1 MLQQHIKT
9 IHDDFIRRLEESL
22 NAERAVREKEVD
34 AERTAR
40 KKEVD
45 AEQAA
50 REKLKKE
57 VDAERTARE
66 KLAAQFFAHV
76 KESKSK
82 MEQKDKLLFEEKQK
96 LVREHEAD
104 LKREQQRADD
114 KYNDVLRHLQDR
126 DEYLQTISDNL
137 TDTINATTDFVTL
150 GVCVSLHFTEVS

>member
-9 IHDDFIRRLEESL
+9 VHDDFIRRLEESL
-22 NAERAVREKEVD
+22 KAERAAREKEVD
-34 AERTAR
+34 AERT
-40 KKEVD
+40 
-45 AEQAA
+45 A

-57 VDAERTARE
+57 VDAERTVLKKEVDAERAARE
-66 KLAAQFFAHV
+66 KLAVQFFAHV
-76 KESKSK
+76 KESKAK

-126 DEYLQTISDNL
+126 DEYLQTISDDL

-150 GVCVSLHFTEVS
+150 GVCVSLHFTKVC

>member
-1 MLQQHIKT
+1 MSTMLQQHIKT

-22 NAERAVREKEVD
+22 KAERAAREKEVD

-45 AEQAA
+45 AE
-50 REKLKKE
+50 
-57 VDAERTARE
+57 RTARE
-66 KLAAQFFAHV
+66 KLAVQFVAHV

-150 GVCVSLHFTEVS
+150 GVCVSLHFTEVC